1 MSYTIRCSIID
12 REEEGILIVI
22 LDAENKDA
30 VEAVMKNIAAQ
41 MIDTALFDGFEG
53 HIVSDNL
60 IDIKNA
66 NLEKNKVYL
75 NFALFFSSQDRKNDF
90 KDFLRMLS

>member
-30 VEAVMKNIAAQ
+30 VEAVMKDIATQ
-41 MIDTALFDGFEG
+41 LIDKALFDGFEG

-75 NFALFFSSQDRKNDF
+75 NFALFFSSKDRKNDF
-90 KDFLRMLS
+90 KNFLRMLS